1 MSRAL
6 HDRIARLGPVLVIS
20 PHFDDAV
27 FSCGNMLAAHHGSHT
42 VTVFGGAPAIAM
54 STEWDRAAGFADSNA
69 AVATRRQE
77 DAQAHAQLSATV
89 HHLGFCDHQY
99 EQTPTAAD
107 LAGALLRVVERQTAE
122 AVFVPLGLFHSD
134 HILVH
139 EAVLMLAPQLPSRLW
154 IGYEDALYRR
164 ARGLV
169 QQRMVALAERG
180 VTATPVAPQS
190 AADGR
195 QKRRAVA
202 CYASQ
207 LRAFGP
213 GGVED
218 VHQPERFWLLESME
232 PKQGDPDHATDG

>member
-6 HDRIARLGPVLVIS
+6 HDRVAGLGPVLVIS

-42 VTVFGGAPAIAM
+42 VTVFGGAPPLAM
-54 STEWDRAAGFADSNA
+54 CTEWDRAAGFEDSNA
-69 AVATRRQE
+69 AVAVRRLE
-77 DAQAHAQLSATV
+77 DTQAHAQVSATV
-89 HHLGFCDHQY
+89 HHLGFCDSQY
-99 EQTPTAAD
+99 AQTPSVTD
-107 LAGALLRVVERQTAE
+107 LAGTLHRVIARHAAE

-134 HILVH
+134 HVLVH
-139 EAVLMLAPQLPSRLW
+139 EAVLTLPAKLPGRLW

-164 ARGLV
+164 GRGVV
-169 QQRMVALAERG
+169 QQRIVALAERG
-180 VTATPVAPQS
+180 VVATPVTPAT
-190 AADGR
+190 AMDGR

-218 VHQPERFWLLESME
+218 VHQPERFWLLE
-232 PKQGDPDHATDG
+232 PQQGSLDHANAIV

>member
-6 HDRIARLGPVLVIS
+6 HDRVARLGPVLVIS

-27 FSCGNMLAAHHGSHT
+27 FSCGNVLAAHHGSHT
-42 VTVFGGAPAIAM
+42 ITVFGGAPTVALQ
-54 STEWDRAAGFADSNA
+54 TEWDREAGFADSDA
-69 AVATRRQE
+69 AVAARRQE
-77 DAQAHAQLSATV
+77 DVQAHAQVSATV
-89 HHLGFCDHQY
+89 HHLGFCDSQY
-99 EQTPTAAD
+99 GQSPIAD
-107 LAGALLRVVERQTAE
+107 ELERALQRLLARYTAE
-122 AVFVPLGLFHSD
+122 GVFVPLGLFHSD
-134 HILVH
+134 HVLVH
-139 EAVLMLAPQLPSRLW
+139 EAALTLLRRMADRLW

-164 ARGLV
+164 GRGAV
-169 QQRMVALAERG
+169 QQRIVTLAEQG
-180 VTATPVAPQS
+180 IVATPVAPAA

-218 VHQPERFWLLESME
+218 LHQPERYWLLETQ
-232 PKQGDPDHATDG
+232 QGEPDHATTG